1 MRTIEQASPCRE
13 PSEVEIRHR
22 KQLSTMRGWLDG
34 KGYYKALEA
43 LELVRALE
51 CGTRKDG
58 KTPKFH
64 HQLSVTRL
72 LTTLEANFMFPE
84 DTLTAAILHDV
95 LEDHYDRFTR
105 NDLETK
111 FGERVA
117 TAVWHLSKKSA
128 GLVKTYGS
136 YFSEMSEDPIAS
148 LVKLADRAHNLQTMQ
163 GVFDV
168 AKQKK
173 YVGELDTWF
182 FPMIR
187 HARRKFP
194 RQYPAYENMKIIL
207 RNQRGLL
214 DVLIHVQEGKDA

>member
-1 MRTIEQASPCRE
+1 MRTIDLKPHEE
-13 PSEVEIRHR
+13 VTLSEIEIRHR

-43 LELVRALE
+43 LELVRELE
-51 CGTRKDG
+51 HGTRKDG
-58 KTPKFH
+58 LTPKFH

-72 LTTLEANFMFPE
+72 LSTLEANFMFQE

-95 LEDHYDRFTR
+95 LEDHSSKFTR
-105 NDLETK
+105 SDLEAK

-117 TAVWHLSKKSA
+117 TAVWCLSKKSA
-128 GLVKTYGS
+128 GLVKTYDL
-136 YFSEMSEDPIAS
+136 YFGEMSQDPIAS

-163 GVFDV
+163 GVFNIE
-168 AKQKK
+168 KQKK

-187 HARRKFP
+187 VARRKFP
-194 RQYPAYENMKIIL
+194 RQYPAYENLKIIL
-207 RNQRGLL
+207 RNQHGML
-214 DVLIHVQEGKDA
+214 DVLISVQEDK